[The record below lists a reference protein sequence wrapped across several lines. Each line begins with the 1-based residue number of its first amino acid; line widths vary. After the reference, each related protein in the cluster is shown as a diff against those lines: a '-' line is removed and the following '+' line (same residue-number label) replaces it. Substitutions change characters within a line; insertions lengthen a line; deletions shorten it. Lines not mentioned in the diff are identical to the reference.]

1 MKSFLTLLSIL
12 VTSVVFPQSA
22 EVVVFLKNNQ
32 TISCNVDEIKPN
44 GFINE
49 EQVLIF
55 FKVTDSIHVTGNNE
69 ELVAQFANGIEGEIL
84 TYHPG
89 YTTIDLRACTFPA
102 IPPKSGN
109 LFSKTV
115 AGVSVSSFY
124 VTLAGLHLDSEFA
137 ARPNMFLRLDFST
150 GLANKSDVLFSSY
163 QIGLAAGI
171 KLPVF
176 LKPQGFVGFGAFGS
190 SDLIGDEATQYRIY
204 FNGAVEQD
212 VYGID
217 WLSIM
222 AGVTYYMVPIK
233 YAGKENQINY
243 NLGLNFN
250 LGKF

>member
-1 MKSFLTLLSIL
+1 MKSILTLLSIL
-12 VTSVVFPQSA
+12 VTSVVFPQST
-22 EVVVFLKNNQ
+22 EIVVFLKNNQ

-84 TYHPG
+84 TYYPG

-109 LFSKTV
+109 LFSNTI

-124 VTLAGLHLDSEFA
+124 YSLVGLRLDSEFTS
-137 ARPNMFLRLDFST
+137 RPNMYLRLDFST
-150 GLANKSDVLFSSY
+150 GFANTKERFLSSY
-163 QIGLAAGI
+163 SIGGAAGI
-171 KLPVF
+171 KLPVL
-176 LKPQGFVGFGAFGS
+176 LKPQIFVGYGAFGS
-190 SDLIGDEATQYRIY
+190 SDLVDDEATQYRIY
-204 FNGAVEQD
+204 FNGAVELD

-222 AGVTYYMVPIK
+222 TGVTYYMVPIK
-233 YAGKENQINY
+233 YADKENQVNY
-243 NLGLNFN
+243 LLGLNFN
-250 LGKF
+250 FSKF